1 LPERLGGDNCTVDRI
16 VLEGMVFSGRHG
28 VRPAEREQTQEF
40 KVDVELDADLVRP
53 GRSDR
58 VEDTVDYR
66 RVHRIAKEVVE
77 GESVQL
83 IETLADR
90 IADRVLDL
98 DRVLAVSVRIAKRPQ
113 SMMPIEGAAV
123 QIRRTRA

>member
-1 LPERLGGDNCTVDRI
+1 MDRI

-28 VRPAEREQTQEF
+28 VRPAEREQAQDF
-40 KVDVELDADLVRP
+40 KVDVELDTDLVQS

-66 RVHRIAKEVVE
+66 RVHAIAKEVIE
-77 GESVQL
+77 GESAQL

-90 IADRVLDL
+90 IAMRVLDL
-98 DRVLAVSVRIAKRPQ
+98 NRVVAVSVRIAKRPE
-113 SMMPIEGAAV
+113 SMRPIEAAAV
-123 QIRRTRA
+123 QIRRARE

>member
-1 LPERLGGDNCTVDRI
+1 MQGRLGDDNWEVDRI

-28 VRPAEREQTQEF
+28 VRPAEREHAQEF
-40 KVDVELDADLVRP
+40 NVRVELDTDLVQA

-66 RVHRIAKEVVE
+66 RVHAIAKEIVE
-77 GESVQL
+77 GESVKL

-90 IADRVLDL
+90 IAERVLDL
-98 DRVLAVSVRIAKRPQ
+98 NRVVAVSVRIAKRPE
-113 SMMPIEGAAV
+113 SMRPIEAAAV